1 MPGIIESYIHTGNQL
16 GVLVELSCQTKITAT
31 TSEFKTLATE
41 IAMQIAANPNVRYV
55 STEDIPA
62 RIIRQ
67 IELEL
72 KSDRHALQQRLQAI
86 SLYDQFYIRDN
97 SLTVEDLI
105 KLRAVQLSENITV
118 KRFSR
123 FAIEDSNDS
132 NPPSD
137 PSGGVPSSPV
147 PNSPSPLTEE
157 AELDIWDNDV
167 K

>member
-16 GVLVELSCQTKITAT
+16 GVLVELNCQTKITAI

-41 IAMQIAANPNVRYV
+41 IAMQIAANPSVRYV
-55 STEDIPA
+55 STDDIPD

-67 IELEL
+67 AELES
-72 KSDRHALQQRLQAI
+72 KGDREDLQQCLQAI

-97 SLTVEDLI
+97 SITVEDLI
-105 KLRAVQLSENITV
+105 KLRAVQLSEDITV

-132 NPPSD
+132 NPPNESN
-137 PSGGVPSSPV
+137 SGVPSNPV

-157 AELDIWDNDV
+157 AELDVWDDDV